1 MQKYSDEFA
10 DLVKQAVEKS
20 EEFYKTNCRET
31 SPNPYYIGFGNPNA
45 KILVVGKELAIDPIK
60 NQKAFKEES
69 VENPIHWKKI
79 IESGQVLDF
88 NPLFPYDNQYKKS
101 GGSTWSQ
108 YQRLC
113 DLLIDEMHVSE
124 NNHFF
129 YNFFITE
136 ANTTPSKN
144 SPGRENLVFEPRIDF
159 FKSNSFFQNFEVIIV
174 ASGGYLHVPQIED
187 IFDVKEFD
195 RSQSK
200 PNNKFITFKNPKT
213 NGLVIS
219 TRQLSTSVSS
229 ELMNKIASE
238 INSRIQPE

>member
-1 MQKYSDEFA
+1 MERYSNEFK
-10 DLVKQAVEKS
+10 DLVNLAAEKS
-20 EEFYKTNCRET
+20 EEFYKNNSRET
-31 SPNPYYIGFGNPNA
+31 SANPYFIGFGNPNA
-45 KILVVGKELAIDPIK
+45 KILVIGKELAIDPI
-60 NQKAFKEES
+60 NNPKAFKDES
-69 VENPIHWKKI
+69 VENPIQWKTI
-79 IESGQVLDF
+79 VESGQVLDF

-113 DLLIDEMHVSE
+113 DLLNAEMHVSE

-129 YNFFITE
+129 NNFFITE
-136 ANTTPSKN
+136 ANTTPSKY
-144 SPGRENLVFEPRIDF
+144 SPGRAKIDF
-159 FKSNSFFQNFEVIIV
+159 KDRLDFLKNNIFFQSFEVIIV
-174 ASGGYLHVPQIED
+174 AAGGYLHVTQIED
-187 IFDVKEFD
+187 IFDVKEVD

-200 PNNKFITFKNPKT
+200 PNNKFITFKDPKT
-213 NGLVIS
+213 NRLVIS